1 MSDAVTAIVVV
12 VNA

>member
-1 MSDAVTAIVVV
+1 MKRPQFVVVV